1 MVNEPW
7 GGGMGGIMFTLDTT
21 HPEVLAHLTHV
32 GRGLRAA
39 GYDFVEVPLAHQVRT
54 KVVGALSGEGTVP
67 QVFINGQRIGG
78 ADAVKAW
85 LAKRA

>member
-1 MVNEPW
+1 VVVFPRE
-7 GGGMGGIMFTLDTT
+7 GCGYCAQAKAD
-21 HPEVLAHLTHV
+21 
-32 GRGLRAA
+32 LRAA